1 MYLSLTFVLYRHYRF
16 ITSTSYY
23 PPPADKGK
31 FTLEGADHPGI
42 VHKITSA
49 LASHGLSID
58 TMHTDQEIAPHGG
71 AVLFK
76 MHGIVTAGA
85 PLAALSQGSYKAM
98 PGGMLGQPTSV
109 PQFGYA
115 NGLGSE
121 AA

>member
-58 TMHTDQEIAPHGG
+58 TMHTAQEIAPHGG

-85 PLAALSQGSYKAM
+85 PLAAGFDADKIRQNLEAIGDELNCDVT
-98 PGGMLGQPTSV
+98 LG
-109 PQFGYA
+109 
-115 NGLGSE
+115 E
-121 AA
+121 A